1 MTTVQLR
8 KQMTADPAV
17 VWERIADFH
26 NVHTWFPAAKFS
38 EPAPGLIDTRRVTTE
53 TGAVAFEEL
62 VEFSADKRTLRWRVL
77 GDNGPIRD
85 YVGAFVVHAEPGG
98 GAVLEYTGTFTAP
111 EAVVPYVEATF
122 QAALDNLASLLG

>member
-8 KQMTADPAV
+8 KRMTADPAV

-26 NVHTWFPAAKFS
+26 NVHTWFPATEFS
-38 EPAPGLIDTRRVTTE
+38 EPAPGLIDTRRLTTE
-53 TGAVAFEEL
+53 TGAVVFEEL
-62 VEFSADKRTLRWRVL
+62 IESSADTRTLRWRVL

-85 YVGAFVVHAEPGG
+85 YVGTFVVHAAPEG

-111 EAVVPYVEATF
+111 DAVRPYVEATF